1 MIVGGRNNQV
11 GDSMPLDIYDT
22 DSSDW
27 YKLPAIERFR
37 HAAFMI
43 DSNMYIH
50 GGFDQ
55 VTPSVPTDQISK
67 IDLNKA
73 FKNYP
78 ALYKSLAYELGHDTI
93 THDSNPKI
101 SSQRG
106 SRKDIEQERHT
117 YTGYNRREKMDVEQ
131 HYKRDIKTTNK
142 PIRLCHQAVVAN
154 FD

>member
-27 YKLPAIERFR
+27 YRLPAIERFR
-37 HAAFMI
+37 HASFMI
-43 DSNMYIH
+43 DANMFIH

-55 VTPSVPTDQISK
+55 VSPSVPTDTITK

-78 ALYKSLAYELGHDTI
+78 ALYKSLAFELGHDIINHNT
-93 THDSNPKI
+93 TGPSVG
-101 SSQRG
+101 SQRG
-106 SRKDIEQERHT
+106 SRKEIE
-117 YTGYNRREKMDVEQ
+117 N
-131 HYKRDIKTTNK
+131 
-142 PIRLCHQAVVAN
+142 
-154 FD
+154 